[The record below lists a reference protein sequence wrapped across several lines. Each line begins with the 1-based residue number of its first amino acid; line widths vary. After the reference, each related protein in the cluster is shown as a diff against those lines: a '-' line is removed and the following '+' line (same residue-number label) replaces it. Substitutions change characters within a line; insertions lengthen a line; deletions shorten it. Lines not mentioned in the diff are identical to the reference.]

1 MPNNLHMNLEIDTKN
16 KSCYCYL
23 DSKDEAAKLVV
34 HKTSVILHQDGIK
47 ILADY
52 DKSKKLIGIEIVEE

>member
-1 MPNNLHMNLEIDTKN
+1 MNLEIDTKN

-52 DKSKKLIGIEIVEE
+52 DKSKKLIGIEIVED